1 MWSTLLDTFPSVRGI
16 YLRRFGR
23 KRFAFRTT
31 TCTHFFA
38 LEAAKLII
46 AYIVTRD
53 RLSAIKTEAVLTVTA
68 IEESFAIKA
77 ESLFAL
83 FTVDTVFALS
93 AECRLAHFAGSEVVA
108 AVAEYLVALGT
119 DEHLFIFALKTR

>member
-1 MWSTLLDTFPSVRGI
+1 VAEYQVLGH
-16 YLRRFGR
+16 FGR

-31 TCTHFFA
+31 TCIHFFA
-38 LEAAKLII
+38 PEGAKLIL
-46 AYIVTRD
+46 AFIVTRD
-53 RLSAIKTEAVLTVTA
+53 PLSAIKTEAALTVTA

-83 FTVDTVFALS
+83 FTVETDFALS
-93 AECRLAHFAGSEVVA
+93 AECRLAHFAGSEVVT